1 MSDVIDVTMEGP
13 VWDDVEEGTEALLQD
28 WQVKVGDQV
37 TAGQLLVVAELV
49 KTTHEIAAPA
59 AGKVSAL
66 LVAEGDTFGR
76 SKVLAQIEG

>member
-1 MSDVIDVTMEGP
+1 MIDVKMEGN

-37 TAGQLLVVAELV
+37 AAGQLLVAAELV
-49 KTTHEIAAPA
+49 KTTHEITAPA
-59 AGKVSAL
+59 AGRVSAL

-76 SKVLAQIEG
+76 SDVLAQIEG